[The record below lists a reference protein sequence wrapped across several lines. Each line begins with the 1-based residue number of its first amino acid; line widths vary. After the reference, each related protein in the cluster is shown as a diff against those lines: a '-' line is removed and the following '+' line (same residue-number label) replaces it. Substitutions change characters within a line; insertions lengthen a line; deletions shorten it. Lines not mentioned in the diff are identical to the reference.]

1 MANAYLIKCKAHG
14 HVKGYAIR
22 DGEQD
27 SYLGHILEEGEPTD
41 AEGALACL
49 SDVGVP
55 PDGDIVWLFA
65 GNPLDTLLADAAK
78 KFGEPVELEYIGCVH
93 AK

>member
-27 SYLGHILEEGEPTD
+27 SYLSHTLEEGEPTD
-41 AEGALACL
+41 AEGALARL
-49 SDVGVP
+49 SDAGVP
-55 PDGDIVWLFA
+55 PAGHLVWLIA
-65 GNPLDTLLADAAK
+65 GRPLDTLLADESK
-78 KFGEPVELEYIGCVH
+78 EHGEPVELEYIGSVH
-93 AK
+93 AE

>member
-27 SYLGHILEEGEPTD
+27 SYLSHTLEEGEPTD
-41 AEGALACL
+41 AEGALARL
-49 SDVGVP
+49 SYVGVP
-55 PDGDIVWLFA
+55 PDGHVVWLIA
-65 GNPLDTLLADAAK
+65 GNPLDTLLANAAK
-78 KFGEPVELEYIGCVH
+78 NYGEPVELEYIGSVH
-93 AK
+93 AE